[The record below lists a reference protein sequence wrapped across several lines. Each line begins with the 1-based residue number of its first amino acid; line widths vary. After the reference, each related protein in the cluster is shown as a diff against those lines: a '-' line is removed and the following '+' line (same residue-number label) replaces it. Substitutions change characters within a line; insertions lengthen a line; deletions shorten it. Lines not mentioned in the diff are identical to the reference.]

1 MPAAKEGPTKDTLTM
16 AQSQDS
22 VGSAAPAADVS
33 ASDLARVEIRGLR
46 LEDQAAVEDITAEA
60 FRGVSIDEVIEQR
73 FGPLRPLSWQT
84 IKSTAVGAEVREQA
98 ATCYV
103 AELDGQ
109 VIGYIT
115 TAVSQRTSTGRIPN
129 IGIARGYRG
138 LGLGTRLIEYALAS
152 FRRQGLRLA
161 RIETLVQ
168 NSVGDHLYRKLGFQ
182 EIVRQ
187 IHFAQPLE
195 ATEPPPADGSRQE
208 PHHAHEVTP

>member
-1 MPAAKEGPTKDTLTM
+1 M

-22 VGSAAPAADVS
+22 VGSAAPAADV
-33 ASDLARVEIRGLR
+33 AAADLARIVIRGLR
-46 LEDQAAVEDITAEA
+46 LEDQAAVEAITAEA

-73 FGPLRPLSWQT
+73 FGPLRPRSWQT

-98 ATCYV
+98 ATCFV
-103 AELDGQ
+103 AELDGE

-138 LGLGTRLIEYALAS
+138 LGLGTRLIEYALAY
-152 FRRQGLRLA
+152 FRQQGLRLA

-168 NSVGDHLYRKLGFQ
+168 NSVGDYLYRKLGFQ
-182 EIVRQ
+182 EIARQ
-187 IHFAQPLE
+187 IHFAQSLVD
-195 ATEPPPADGSRQE
+195 TEPSSTAGSRQE
-208 PHHAHEVTP
+208 PHHTHEVMP

>member
-1 MPAAKEGPTKDTLTM
+1 M

-22 VGSAAPAADVS
+22 VGSAAPAAGVS
-33 ASDLARVEIRGLR
+33 AADLARVEIRGLR
-46 LEDQAAVEDITAEA
+46 PEDQAAVEAITAEA
-60 FRGVSIDEVIEQR
+60 FQGVSIDEVIEQR

-182 EIVRQ
+182 EIARQ
-187 IHFAQPLE
+187 IHFAQPLDD
-195 ATEPPPADGSRQE
+195 TEPPPADGSRQE

>member
-1 MPAAKEGPTKDTLTM
+1 M
-16 AQSQDS
+16 AESQDS
-22 VGSAAPAADVS
+22 AGSTAQAADVS
-33 ASDLARVEIRGLR
+33 AADLVRVEIRGLR
-46 LEDQAAVEDITAEA
+46 PADQAAVEAITAEA

-98 ATCYV
+98 ATCFV

-129 IGIARGYRG
+129 IGVARGYRG
-138 LGLGTRLIEYALAS
+138 LGLGTQLIEYALAY

-168 NSVGDHLYRKLGFQ
+168 NSVGDYLYRKLGFQ
-182 EIVRQ
+182 EIARQ
-187 IHFAQPLE
+187 IHFAQPLVD
-195 ATEPPPADGSRQE
+195 TELDSADGSLQE
-208 PHHAHEVTP
+208 PNHTQEVMP

>member
-1 MPAAKEGPTKDTLTM
+1 M
-16 AQSQDS
+16 AESQDS
-22 VGSAAPAADVS
+22 AGSTAQAADVS
-33 ASDLARVEIRGLR
+33 AADLVRVEIRGLR
-46 LEDQAAVEDITAEA
+46 PEDQAAVEAITAEA

-98 ATCYV
+98 ATCFV

-129 IGIARGYRG
+129 IGVARGYRG
-138 LGLGTRLIEYALAS
+138 LGLGTQLIEYALAY

-168 NSVGDHLYRKLGFQ
+168 NGIGDYLYRKLGFQ
-182 EIVRQ
+182 EIARQ
-187 IHFAQPLE
+187 IHFAQPLVD
-195 ATEPPPADGSRQE
+195 TEPSPADGSLQE
-208 PHHAHEVTP
+208 PNHTHEVMP

>member
-1 MPAAKEGPTKDTLTM
+1 MD
-16 AQSQDS
+16 QSQDNA
-22 VGSAAPAADVS
+22 GSPTPAPGVSPAAD
-33 ASDLARVEIRGLR
+33 DLARVEIRGLR
-46 LEDQAAVEDITAEA
+46 LEDQAAVEAITAEA

-73 FGPLRPLSWQT
+73 FGSLRPLSWQT

-98 ATCYV
+98 ATCFV

-138 LGLGTRLIEYALAS
+138 LGLGTRLIEYALAY

-168 NSVGDHLYRKLGFQ
+168 NSVGDYLYRKLGFQ
-182 EIVRQ
+182 EIARQ
-187 IHFAQPLE
+187 IHFALPLVDT
-195 ATEPPPADGSRQE
+195 APGSAAAACQE
-208 PHHAHEVTP
+208 PDHTHEVMP

>member
-1 MPAAKEGPTKDTLTM
+1 M

-22 VGSAAPAADVS
+22 VGSAAPAAD
-33 ASDLARVEIRGLR
+33 AAAAALARVEIRGLR
-46 LEDQAAVEDITAEA
+46 SEDQAAVEAITAEA

-98 ATCYV
+98 ATCFV
-103 AELDGQ
+103 AELDGE

-138 LGLGTRLIEYALAS
+138 LGLGTRLIEYALAY
-152 FRRQGLRLA
+152 FRQQGLRLA

-168 NSVGDHLYRKLGFQ
+168 NSVGDYLYRKLGFQ
-182 EIVRQ
+182 EIARQ
-187 IHFAQPLE
+187 VHFAQSLVD
-195 ATEPPPADGSRQE
+195 TEPSSADGSRQE
-208 PHHAHEVTP
+208 PHHTHEVMP

>member
-1 MPAAKEGPTKDTLTM
+1 MVQA
-16 AQSQDS
+16 QDS

-33 ASDLARVEIRGLR
+33 AGDLARVEIRSLR
-46 LEDQAAVEDITAEA
+46 PEDQAAVEAITAEA
-60 FRGVSIDEVIEQR
+60 FQGVSIDEVIEQR

-182 EIVRQ
+182 EIARQ

>member
-1 MPAAKEGPTKDTLTM
+1 M

-22 VGSAAPAADVS
+22 VGSAAPAADV
-33 ASDLARVEIRGLR
+33 AAADLARIVIRGLR
-46 LEDQAAVEDITAEA
+46 SEDQAAVEAITAEA

-98 ATCYV
+98 AMCFV
-103 AELDGQ
+103 AELDGE

-115 TAVSQRTSTGRIPN
+115 TAVSQRTSTGHIPN

-138 LGLGTRLIEYALAS
+138 LGLGTRLIEYALAY
-152 FRRQGLRLA
+152 FRQQGLRLA

-168 NSVGDHLYRKLGFQ
+168 NSVGDYLYRKLGFQ
-182 EIVRQ
+182 EIARQ
-187 IHFAQPLE
+187 VHFAQSLVD
-195 ATEPPPADGSRQE
+195 TEPSSTDGSRQE
-208 PHHAHEVTP
+208 PHHTHEVMP

>member
-1 MPAAKEGPTKDTLTM
+1 M
-16 AQSQDS
+16 
-22 VGSAAPAADVS
+22 
-33 ASDLARVEIRGLR
+33 
-46 LEDQAAVEDITAEA
+46 
-60 FRGVSIDEVIEQR
+60 
-73 FGPLRPLSWQT
+73 
-84 IKSTAVGAEVREQA
+84 REQA
-98 ATCYV
+98 ATCFV

-182 EIVRQ
+182 EIARQ

-195 ATEPPPADGSRQE
+195 DTEPPPADGSHQE
-208 PHHAHEVTP
+208 PHHTHEVTP

>member
-1 MPAAKEGPTKDTLTM
+1 M
-16 AQSQDS
+16 ARSQDS
-22 VGSAAPAADVS
+22 AGSTAQAADVS
-33 ASDLARVEIRGLR
+33 AADLARVEIRGLR
-46 LEDQAAVEDITAEA
+46 PADQAAVEAITAEA

-73 FGPLRPLSWQT
+73 FGPRRPLSWQT

-98 ATCYV
+98 ATCFV

-129 IGIARGYRG
+129 IGVARGYRG
-138 LGLGTRLIEYALAS
+138 LGLGTQLIEYALAY

-168 NSVGDHLYRKLGFQ
+168 NGIGDYLYRKLGFQ
-182 EIVRQ
+182 EIARQ
-187 IHFAQPLE
+187 IHFALPLVD
-195 ATEPPPADGSRQE
+195 AEPGSADGSLQE
-208 PHHAHEVTP
+208 PDHTHEVMP

>member
-1 MPAAKEGPTKDTLTM
+1 MDQA
-16 AQSQDS
+16 QDS

-33 ASDLARVEIRGLR
+33 AGDLARVEIRGLR
-46 LEDQAAVEDITAEA
+46 LEDQAAVEAITAEA

-182 EIVRQ
+182 EIARQ
-187 IHFAQPLE
+187 IHFAQPLDD
-195 ATEPPPADGSRQE
+195 TEPPPANGSRQE
-208 PHHAHEVTP
+208 PHHTHEVTP

>member
-1 MPAAKEGPTKDTLTM
+1 MPATEEGPTKDTLTM

-22 VGSAAPAADVS
+22 VGSAAPAAGVS
-33 ASDLARVEIRGLR
+33 AGDLARVEIRGLR
-46 LEDQAAVEDITAEA
+46 PEDQAAVEAITAEA
-60 FRGVSIDEVIEQR
+60 FQGVSIDEVIEQR

-182 EIVRQ
+182 EIARQ

>member
-1 MPAAKEGPTKDTLTM
+1 M

-22 VGSAAPAADVS
+22 VGSAAPAADV
-33 ASDLARVEIRGLR
+33 AAADLARIVIRGLR

-73 FGPLRPLSWQT
+73 FGPLRPRSWQT

-98 ATCYV
+98 ATCFV
-103 AELDGQ
+103 AELDGE

-115 TAVSQRTSTGRIPN
+115 TAVSQETSTGRIPN

-138 LGLGTRLIEYALAS
+138 LGLGTRLIEYALAY
-152 FRRQGLRLA
+152 FRQQGLRLA

-168 NSVGDHLYRKLGFQ
+168 NSVGDYLYRKLGFQ
-182 EIVRQ
+182 EIARQ
-187 IHFAQPLE
+187 VHFAQSLVD
-195 ATEPPPADGSRQE
+195 TEPSPAAGSRQE
-208 PHHAHEVTP
+208 PHHTHEVMP

>member
-1 MPAAKEGPTKDTLTM
+1 M
-16 AQSQDS
+16 AQSQDNT
-22 VGSAAPAADVS
+22 GSPAPAAGEPP
-33 ASDLARVEIRGLR
+33 AAADLARVEIRGLR
-46 LEDQAAVEDITAEA
+46 LDDQAAVEAITAEA

-84 IKSTAVGAEVREQA
+84 IKSMAVGAEVRELA
-98 ATCYV
+98 ATCFV

-138 LGLGTRLIEYALAS
+138 LGLGTRLIEYALAY
-152 FRRQGLRLA
+152 FRRQGLQLA

-168 NSVGDHLYRKLGFQ
+168 NGVGDYLYRKLGFQ
-182 EIVRQ
+182 EIARQ
-187 IHFAQPLE
+187 IHFAQPLMDMD
-195 ATEPPPADGSRQE
+195 TEPGSTDGSLDE
-208 PHHAHEVTP
+208 PHHTHEVMP

>member
-1 MPAAKEGPTKDTLTM
+1 MPAAEEGPTKDTLTM

-22 VGSAAPAADVS
+22 VGSAAPAAGVS
-33 ASDLARVEIRGLR
+33 AADLARVEIRGLR
-46 LEDQAAVEDITAEA
+46 PEDQAAVEAITAEA
-60 FRGVSIDEVIEQR
+60 FQGVSIDEVIEQR

-182 EIVRQ
+182 EIARQ
-187 IHFAQPLE
+187 IHFAQPLDD
-195 ATEPPPADGSRQE
+195 TEPPPADGSRQE